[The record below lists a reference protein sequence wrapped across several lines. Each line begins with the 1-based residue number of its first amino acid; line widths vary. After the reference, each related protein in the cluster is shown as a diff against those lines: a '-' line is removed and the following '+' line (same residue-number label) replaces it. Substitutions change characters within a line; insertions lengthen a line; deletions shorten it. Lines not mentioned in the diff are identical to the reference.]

1 MGHYIRFIHNRD
13 LAGENI
19 VTACVRSR
27 MILSSPAGVIDSLL
41 RRLKAMGFT
50 LPAKSILSQAD
61 HVQSMRG
68 DIPGAYASRLQNTRR
83 NTRAGPTPPP
93 VEADLARLL
102 RTLAYPA
109 RYKPL
114 GELPCQR
121 MTNGVSLNGRKY
133 KQGPNPSLPSFDSFF
148 RALPPS
154 VSPLVR

>member
-50 LPAKSILSQAD
+50 LPDRSILSQAD
-61 HVQSMRG
+61 HAESRRG
-68 DIPGAYASRLQNTRR
+68 GLPGAYECQLQQTRR
-83 NTRAGPTPPP
+83 NTRSEPTPLP
-93 VEADLARLL
+93 VEDALALLL
-102 RTLAYPA
+102 RALGYPA

-114 GELPCQR
+114 RELPCRQ
-121 MTNGVSLNGRKY
+121 MTSGVLLNGRKY
-133 KQGPNPSLPSFDSFF
+133 KQGPNPSLPSLGSFF
-148 RALPPS
+148 QAHPPS